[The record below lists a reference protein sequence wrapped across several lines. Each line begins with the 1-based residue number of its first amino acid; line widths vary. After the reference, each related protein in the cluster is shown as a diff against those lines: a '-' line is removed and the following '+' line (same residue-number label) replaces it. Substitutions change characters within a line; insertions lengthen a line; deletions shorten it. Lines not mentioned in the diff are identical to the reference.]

1 MLDAARA
8 LAGALFAIGAMS
20 LIPAAVAARLGTGQ
34 APAFL
39 ATSVFCIFLAGALRF
54 STAGGSVRQRR
65 AQGLGGLVAVWLI
78 APLAATPGIAVSSGL
93 PPLAAWLEATS
104 ALTATGL
111 TALQQGPASL
121 FVWLALLQWT
131 GGFLTIVSALAV
143 LAPAGLGG
151 LPGRTVRGGGAVDAA
166 DLRLIV
172 SETAP
177 LYLAGTLAVALVLL
191 LDGQGLYVAFTL
203 ATAVASAG
211 AHLPPEAQIALTLEP
226 QVKWLLLP
234 FLLWSATSVRWHRAL
249 VTRRINAAPDQPE
262 SLVILAYWA
271 VLGVVL
277 GAILFR
283 GAAADT
289 LEAIRD
295 GLFSAASLIATS
307 GIGPREGTY
316 ESLPLGLVIA
326 VALLGGGALS
336 VAGGLKMLRLR
347 AMLLRTRGDL
357 MRLVYPSLVQ
367 PASLGEGGMGSAM
380 RGVWVG
386 AATLFMLFAAVLIA
400 VSPGL
405 PSFEAALVAAA
416 ALVSNTGPVYDAAGH
431 GWPAI
436 ASLPT
441 GSVIAAGLAMIAGRL
456 EIIGLLVVIHLLFWR
471 S

>member
-1 MLDAARA
+1 MLDAART
-8 LAGALFAIGAMS
+8 LAGALFATGLMA
-20 LIPAAVAARLGTGQ
+20 LLPAAVAARLGSGQ

-39 ATSVFCIFLAGALRF
+39 ATGLFCIFIAGALRF
-54 STAGGSVRQRR
+54 STQGVSARLRP
-65 AQGLGGLVAVWLI
+65 AQGLGGLVALWIVV
-78 APLAATPGIAVSSGL
+78 PLAATPAIAISSGL
-93 PPLAAWLEATS
+93 APLAAWLEATS

-111 TALQQGPASL
+111 TALRQGPAAL
-121 FVWLALLQWT
+121 FVWLALLQWA
-131 GGFLTIVSALAV
+131 GGFLTIVSALAI

-151 LPGRTVRGGGAVDAA
+151 LPDRTVRGGGAVDAA

-177 LYLAGTLAVALVLL
+177 LYAAGTLAIALVLL
-191 LDGQGLYVAFTL
+191 MDGEPFYVAFTL

-211 AHLPPEAQIALTLEP
+211 AHLPPEAHLALALGPE
-226 QVKWLLLP
+226 VKWLLLP

-249 VTRRINAAPDQPE
+249 ATRRVNAAPDQPE
-262 SLVILAYWA
+262 SLVVLAYWV
-271 VLGVVL
+271 VLGIVL

-283 GAAADT
+283 AAQVDAF
-289 LEAIRD
+289 EAVRD

-307 GIGPREGTY
+307 GIGAREGTY

-326 VALLGGGALS
+326 VALLGGGAFS

-357 MRLVYPSLVQ
+357 MRLVYPNLVQ

-386 AATLFMLFAAVLIA
+386 AAAFFMLFAAALIA

-405 PSFEAALVAAA
+405 PSFEAAFAAAA
-416 ALVSNTGPVYDAAGH
+416 ALVSNTGPVYDAAGK

-441 GSVIAAGLAMIAGRL
+441 GSVLAAGLTMIAARL
-456 EIIGLLVVIHLLFWR
+456 EIIGLAVVIHLLFWR
-471 S
+471 T